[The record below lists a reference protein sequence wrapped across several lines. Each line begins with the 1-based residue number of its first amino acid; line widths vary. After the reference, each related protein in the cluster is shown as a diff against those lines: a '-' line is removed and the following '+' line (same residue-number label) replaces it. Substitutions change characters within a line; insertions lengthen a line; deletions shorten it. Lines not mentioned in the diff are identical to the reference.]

1 MTVTASMP
9 RGPNLGDPDSFVGGA
24 PHELLAEL
32 RHTIPVVWQTLED
45 GSGFFAVL
53 THADVIRV
61 ARNPEVFSAEEGGV
75 VLEDSSPESLEM
87 SRDMLVAMDP
97 PRHGRY
103 RKPLVDSFK
112 AKVIDG
118 LEPQIRAIC
127 RDIMM
132 ETLHAGPVVEF
143 VHDVAAPLPTRV
155 IGQLMGLPEKDWA
168 YIHQLAERM
177 LAGQDPE
184 VVDGDVGTSLFEMA
198 GYARRFAAARRREE
212 DREDLTTVLLHGDFG
227 GHAMTDADF
236 GSFFVQLVG
245 AGNDT
250 TKTMTSS
257 GIVALMEHPDQLDEL
272 RADPGLTPG
281 AVEEVLRWANPIHY
295 MRRTVT
301 ENTELSGTPI
311 AAGQKV
317 AMYYT
322 SANRDEAVFAEP
334 QRFDIHR
341 NPNPHLSFGIAEHFC
356 LGVHLARLEGRVFFE
371 ELLAAFD
378 AIELAGEPVR
388 LRSNLNN
395 AYRRLPI
402 RLSRSKRVRWYG
414 QLA

>member
-32 RHTIPVVWQTLED
+32 RRTTPVVWQTLED

-155 IGQLMGLPEKDWA
+155 IGQLMGLPEQDWA
-168 YIHQLAERM
+168 YIHRLAERM

-198 GYARRFAAARRREE
+198 GYARSFAAARRRED

-272 RADPGLTPG
+272 RARPGTDSRHGRGDP
-281 AVEEVLRWANPIHY
+281 AV
-295 MRRTVT
+295 
-301 ENTELSGTPI
+301 
-311 AAGQKV
+311 GQPDPLH
-317 AMYYT
+317 AP
-322 SANRDEAVFAEP
+322 DG
-334 QRFDIHR
+334 HR
-341 NPNPHLSFGIAEHFC
+341 EH
-356 LGVHLARLEGRVFFE
+356 
-371 ELLAAFD
+371 
-378 AIELAGEPVR
+378 
-388 LRSNLNN
+388 
-395 AYRRLPI
+395 
-402 RLSRSKRVRWYG
+402 
-414 QLA
+414 

>member
-1 MTVTASMP
+1 MS
-9 RGPNLGDPDSFVGGA
+9 LGHPDCFVDGV

-32 RHTIPVVWQTLED
+32 RRTTPVSWQTLED

-61 ARNPEVFSAEEGGV
+61 AHHTAVFSAREGGV

-97 PRHGRY
+97 PRHAEY
-103 RKPLVDSFK
+103 RKPLVGNFK

-118 LEPQIRAIC
+118 LESQIRSIC
-127 RDIMM
+127 RDIMA
-132 ETLHAGPVVEF
+132 ETLEAGPVVEF

-155 IGQLMGLPEKDWA
+155 IGRLMGLPEQDWA
-168 YIHQLAERM
+168 SIHRLAERM
-177 LAGQDPE
+177 LAGQDPD
-184 VVDGDVGTSLFEMA
+184 VTANDGAGSLMEMA
-198 GYARRFAAARRREE
+198 AYATSFASARRREAP
-212 DREDLTTVLLHGDFG
+212 RPDLTTVLLGGDFG
-227 GHAMTDADF
+227 GHIMTDADF

-250 TKTMTSS
+250 TKTMTTS
-257 GIVALMEHPDQLDEL
+257 GVIALLEHPDQLAEL
-272 RADPGLTPG
+272 RTDPGLIAG
-281 AVEEVLRWANPIHY
+281 AVEEILRWANPIHY
-295 MRRTVT
+295 MRRTAT
-301 ENTELSGTPI
+301 EDTELSGTPI
-311 AAGQKV
+311 AAGQKL

-322 SANRDEAVFAEP
+322 SANRDEAVFVDP

-341 NPNPHLSFGIAEHFC
+341 HPNPHLSFGIAEHFC

-378 AIELAGEPVR
+378 GIELAGEPVR

-395 AYRRLPI
+395 AYRRVPV
-402 RLSRSKRVRWYG
+402 RLSNQG
-414 QLA
+414 